1 MKKLINLLKK
11 YSKKLKKITIVTFGS
26 ILVGVGIYFFI
37 MDYQIPLGGIS
48 GFAIALQNL
57 FPKLQVGYVMTTL
70 NILLFILSYI
80 FLGKEYVGYTL
91 YLSLIVSNTITLLEN
106 LVPLKEALTSNI
118 LLSVIIGVI
127 MSGLGIAI
135 VITQNATTGGTE
147 ILASIINKYTNIDM
161 GKSIMFADALVV
173 LFGIYAVNIEVGL
186 YALVGLGLNTLVI
199 NWAIS
204 GLNTKINMI
213 IITEKFEIVNKF
225 IIEHMERGSTVY
237 LAEGGFS
244 RERKQIINTIV
255 SRSEY
260 FVIKNYVAE
269 VDPKAFVIMNYV
281 NEVVGEG
288 FTHEL
293 EDLKDIY

>member
-91 YLSLIVSNTITLLEN
+91 YSSLIVSNTITLLEN

>member
-1 MKKLINLLKK
+1 MMNLLKK
-11 YSKKLKKITIVTFGS
+11 YGKQFKKITIVTFGS
-26 ILVGVGIYFFI
+26 ILVAVGIYFFI

-91 YLSLIVSNTITLLEN
+91 YSSLIVSNTITLLEN

-127 MSGLGIAI
+127 LSGLGIAI

-147 ILASIINKYTNIDM
+147 ILASIINKYTNIDI
-161 GKSIMFADALVV
+161 GRSIMFADGLVV

-204 GLNTKINMI
+204 GLNTKINMV

-260 FVIKNYVAE
+260 FVIKNYVSE

-288 FTHEL
+288 FTHEP
-293 EDLKDIY
+293 EDLKDMY

>member
-1 MKKLINLLKK
+1 MKKIIDLLKK
-11 YSKKLKKITIVTFGS
+11 YSKQLKKITIITFGS
-26 ILVGVGIYFFI
+26 ILVAIGIYFFV

-91 YLSLIVSNTITLLEN
+91 YSSLIVSNSISLLEN

-127 MSGLGIAI
+127 ISGLGIAI

-161 GKSIMFADALVV
+161 GRSIMFADALVV

-204 GLNTKINMI
+204 GLNTKINMV
-213 IITEKFEIVNKF
+213 IITEKFEIINKF

-260 FVIKNYVAE
+260 FVIKNYVSE

-293 EDLKDIY
+293 EDL